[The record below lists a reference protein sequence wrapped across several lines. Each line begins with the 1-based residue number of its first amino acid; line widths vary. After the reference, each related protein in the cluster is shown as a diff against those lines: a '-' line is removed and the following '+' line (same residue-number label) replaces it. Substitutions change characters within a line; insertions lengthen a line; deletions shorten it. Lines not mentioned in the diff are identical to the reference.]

1 MKKLLMLFVLTAL
14 LTACKK
20 DEPVA
25 KEDLYPAQPVSVP
38 SSTAIAVFHQPTSF
52 YQMFV
57 YRYDADNKTW
67 SNRIASHF
75 STISATDPS
84 FLGFTNPYVQDSG
97 VAMFDMVRLYSA
109 YTGTTN
115 IKTVAINADQV
126 LQFFPDFE
134 GSKTGVVKVKTQDV
148 ILNKSGGGTIVI
160 GISGNGVYDENTKV
174 MDLNITF
181 NEAAI
186 GGTTRTIKYKL
197 SPTALTLN

>member
-1 MKKLLMLFVLTAL
+1 MKNLLMLFVLTAL
-14 LTACKK
+14 FTACKK
-20 DEPVA
+20 DEPLA

-57 YRYDADNKTW
+57 YRYDDDNKTW
-67 SNRIASHF
+67 SNRIGSHF
-75 STISATDPS
+75 STISASDPS
-84 FLGFTNPYVQDSG
+84 FLGFTNPYVSDSG
-97 VAMFDMVRLYSA
+97 TAMFDMVRLYSA

-115 IKTVAINADQV
+115 IKTVGLNADQV

-134 GSKTGVVKVKTQDV
+134 GAKTGVVKIKTQDV
-148 ILNKSGGGTIVI
+148 ILRKSAGGTITIGMSGGGTY
-160 GISGNGVYDENTKV
+160 SENTKV
-174 MDLNITF
+174 MDLNVTF
-181 NEAAI
+181 NEATI